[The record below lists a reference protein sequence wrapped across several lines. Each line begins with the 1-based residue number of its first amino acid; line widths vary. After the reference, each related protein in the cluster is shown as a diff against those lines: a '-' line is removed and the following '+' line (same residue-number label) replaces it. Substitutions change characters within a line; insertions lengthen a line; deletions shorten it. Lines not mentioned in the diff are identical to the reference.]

1 MSNEGEGPDTCNR
14 QCRRN
19 RFRKKASKG
28 GVKINAKPPSHW
40 FFATELRLT
49 PTQLLAVVVEVE
61 QSEIGDEDE
70 LRRKESRNIDVVEFD
85 AGDGDHAWL

>member
-1 MSNEGEGPDTCNR
+1 MQPSM
-14 QCRRN
+14 QKKQIQ
-19 RFRKKASKG
+19 KKASKG

-49 PTQLLAVVVEVE
+49 PTQLVAVVVEVE

-70 LRRKESRNIDVVEFD
+70 LRREESRNIDVVEVD
-85 AGDGDHAWL
+85 AGDGDHVWL